1 MAATAYDLFDFFKK
15 TPDLVCIARK
25 DGYFKQVNPAVIQK
39 LGYSEEEIYSRP
51 IFFFLHPDDLEK
63 TRHMREKLL
72 EGETMLNF
80 QNRYINKSGDIIWL
94 EWTAVYVP
102 EREVVFAIA
111 KDITARKGIEWEV
124 EEEHRQFRGLASYLK
139 LSMEKD
145 RKFVATELHEEL
157 AQLMLALK
165 LNVDYVRKEEASL
178 SKTGMDRIN
187 QAYAIADLLIHTVRR
202 ISFSMSP
209 HMIDDLGLNATLEWH
224 CREFTVLHGIP
235 CHFFTNMDTN
245 KMGKEV
251 QIDLFRICQAA
262 LDNVRLHSDASS
274 ARVKLESFPESLRL
288 SVKDNGKGFDPSN
301 TPKGQG
307 LQTIY
312 NRALSIGARVHLQS
326 EPGNGT
332 EVLMEL
338 EHGERN

>member
-51 IFFFLHPDDLEK
+51 ILSFLHPDDLEK